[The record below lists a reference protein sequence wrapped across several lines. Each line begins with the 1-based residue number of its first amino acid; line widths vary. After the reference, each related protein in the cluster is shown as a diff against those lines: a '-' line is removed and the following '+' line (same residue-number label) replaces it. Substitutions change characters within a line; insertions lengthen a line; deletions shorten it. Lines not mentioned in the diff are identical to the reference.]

1 MGEMG
6 REGNKYIQINAAF
19 TKVNIKK
26 QFTCEHPSASTLKY
40 FLSINPITKPRD
52 DSRSARIVPGHTE
65 TSAPP
70 SSTLKRLQTIKNDGA
85 TLQIISQAAF
95 GKPGLGAGFGNARLH
110 M

>member
-70 SSTLKRLQTIKNDGA
+70 SSTLERLQTIKNDGA

-95 GKPGLGAGFGNARLH
+95 GKPGLGAGFGNARLQ